1 MLKRNIQYNRYTDYA
16 YPKDNIKALLSD
28 TLNVTSSKQSTIP
41 YKVLILE
48 PDQTDIKDFLY
59 QSTINPPVEDPT
71 ILCDHNHQ
79 VKAPWVLLFYN
90 RTNKNSQGLQ
100 MNKETIFIEIGMFCA
115 NLTQNCLE
123 LGLHVSY
130 TKCFL
135 SAKNEIWK
143 DAPVEKPI
151 LALSIGK
158 GIVDNSPGTRS
169 CISPRKRP
177 LHTDI
182 FFYRK

>member
-1 MLKRNIQYNRYTDYA
+1 MIKRNVQYRHYTDYA
-16 YPKDNIKALLSD
+16 HPKDKIKALLSD

-115 NLTQNCLE
+115 NLTQHCLE

-158 GIVDNSPGTRS
+158 GIVQNY
-169 CISPRKRP
+169 PRKRP
-177 LHTDI
+177 DDKDI
-182 FFYRK
+182 FLYRCTVCT